1 MKHPELP
8 PSRPLGFAP
17 EQFGPVLQ
25 QDDLMRALTDVEK
38 EHPYWEQFRH
48 KVKDFGADPGL
59 LWHLVKFLRRGTMK
73 NLVVSGVETFR
84 FQYRVTDETLRR
96 LHEFDLNLG
105 GILESGSLIPSEDKN
120 RYLLSSIMEEAIAS
134 SQLEGAVT
142 TREEAKEML
151 RTQRKPRNHSE
162 KMILN
167 NYLTMRKILET
178 KHRKMTPDL
187 LLDIHATITK
197 DTLDDPAKEGQ
208 FRQNDEVR
216 VEDVTTGEVFYLPP
230 PQKHLAQLIQD
241 FCAFANEE
249 AGSEFIHPII
259 RATILHF
266 LIGYIHPF
274 ADGNGRTARA
284 VFYWYLIAKGYW
296 LIEFMS
302 ISRIIL
308 KSNVQYA
315 KAYLHTELDDNDLTY
330 FINYQLKSLDMA
342 FKSLREYIAR
352 KMREKREL
360 FELVKTEGINERQT
374 ELLRKMMTDGQ
385 KTLTIREAEHLF
397 NVVYQTARTDL
408 LDLANRG
415 FLEAKTVGK
424 KLVFYRSATFEQQVT
439 KLR

>member
-1 MKHPELP
+1 MKHPEP
-8 PSRPLGFAP
+8 PPTADFQDS
-17 EQFGPVLQ
+17 LQ
-25 QDDLMRALTDVEK
+25 EIGILFQNRTLMIELSEIEK
-38 EHPYWEQFRH
+38 EHPYWEQFKH
-48 KVKDFGADPGL
+48 KVKDLRTAPHL
-59 LWHLVKFLRRGTMK
+59 LWKVVKFLRRS
-73 NLVVSGVETFR
+73 NLKKLVMSQVALFQ
-84 FQYRVTDETLRR
+84 FQYRVTDDTLRR
-96 LHEFDLNLG
+96 LHEFDLNMG
-105 GILESGSLIPSEDKN
+105 GILEAGSLIPNEDKN

-142 TREEAKEML
+142 TREEAKKML

-178 KHRKMTPDL
+178 KHHKMTPAL

-197 DTLDDPAKEGQ
+197 DTLSDPEKEGH

-216 VEDVTTGEVFYLPP
+216 VEDVTTGEVFYIPP
-230 PQKHLAQLIQD
+230 AQKHLDQLIAD

-249 AGSEFIHPII
+249 TSSEFIHPII

-266 LIGYIHPF
+266 LVGYIHPF

-308 KSNVQYA
+308 QSNVQYA

-330 FINYQLKSLDMA
+330 FINYQLKALDLA
-342 FKSLREYIAR
+342 FKSLQSYIAR
-352 KMREKREL
+352 KMREKRAL
-360 FELVKTEGINERQT
+360 FEVVRAEGINERQM
-374 ELLRKMMTDGQ
+374 ELLRKLMTDGQ
-385 KTLTIREAEHLF
+385 KALTIKEVQHLF
-397 NVVYQTARTDL
+397 EVVYQTARTDL
-408 LDLANRG
+408 LDLASRG
-415 FLEAKTVGK
+415 FLEAKTVGN
-424 KLVFYRSATFEQQVT
+424 KLVFYRSPSFEQQLT